1 LKVLAVD
8 HIGIA
13 VNSIPDA
20 LRLFVDTLGGE
31 FVSGGDGPNDDMRTV
46 TLELG
51 GAKIELI
58 QPLGEDSYLQRFID
72 KHGQGFHH
80 VTVFVEDL
88 FDAIASLERSGYEV
102 VDTNPASPL
111 WQETYLRPR
120 SGFGTLIQIVQTNR
134 GWDEPFEGITLD
146 AILNGDVKW
155 VDDIPTLRD
164 PDEPRPRDPSRTGS

>member
-1 LKVLAVD
+1 MKVTEVD
-8 HIGIA
+8 HVAIA
-13 VNSIPDA
+13 VSSIPEA
-20 LRLFVDTLGGE
+20 LKLFVDTLGGE
-31 FVSGGDGPNDDMRTV
+31 FVSGGDSPNDDMRTV
-46 TLELG
+46 QLKLG
-51 GAKIELI
+51 GTKIELM

-80 VTVFVEDL
+80 ITIFVEDL
-88 FDAIASLERSGYEV
+88 FEAIATLEASGYEV

-111 WQETYLRPR
+111 WQETYVRPR

-134 GWDEPFEGITLD
+134 GWNEPFEGITLE

-164 PDEPRPRDPSRTGS
+164 PAEPRPKDPSRVS